1 VIKTEFA
8 LTDITIAQVGLFRSH
23 RRCSDSRLVATKASI
38 LWNGT
43 AYTYV
48 SPFLLDA
55 SDWKLFATLCAM
67 AGLDKVEI
75 NATTAGDSKQLFDNL
90 FMASWLSARKA
101 LVVTMSGY
109 QLLQELGRGR
119 SEDDYDAVRS
129 GLHRLA
135 HVSISIK
142 NETGEE
148 MGGCSL
154 LSFKFDK
161 ELKELTVVLSPLAS
175 QYLLGICKQH
185 LRLSL
190 IETRALSSDAAVLLH
205 AYLSS
210 RIRLEKWARFE
221 IDALVTRVYGSSKTS
236 KIMRDRRTY
245 IRKAIVEII
254 ERLGWQGRDLKESHC
269 HIGRPKLQCN

>member
-1 VIKTEFA
+1 
-8 LTDITIAQVGLFRSH
+8 
-23 RRCSDSRLVATKASI
+23 
-38 LWNGT
+38 
-43 AYTYV
+43 
-48 SPFLLDA
+48 
-55 SDWKLFATLCAM
+55 
-67 AGLDKVEI
+67 
-75 NATTAGDSKQLFDNL
+75 
-90 FMASWLSARKA
+90 
-101 LVVTMSGY
+101 MSGY